1 MQSAIRRFR
10 INLTRSAPRGGGLP
24 ALRGGRRPFLE
35 GSARERERERE
46 SERGYKQR
54 GERERERER
63 AREREKEERV
73 RTSISVGEFGDHT
86 WEYMP
91 QLQNS

>member
-1 MQSAIRRFR
+1 MQSAICRFR

-24 ALRGGRRPFLE
+24 ALRGARRPFLE

-54 GERERERER
+54 GEREIERERER

-73 RTSISVGEFGDHT
+73 RTYISVGEFGDHT

-91 QLQNS
+91 